1 MSGLMCSS
9 SVFSGVGCRVCLGW
23 TLVACGENTE
33 GLDLFDE
40 VRDACPAAP
49 SNSDHHNPHTQE
61 DVDDVD

>member
-1 MSGLMCSS
+1 MLGLMCSS
-9 SVFSGVGCRVCLGW
+9 VLSGVGCVCLGW

-49 SNSDHHNPHTQE
+49 SNSDHRNPHTHE